1 MSARPSR
8 PAPPPPKPGSV
19 KVFRAL
25 YKYNAQQP
33 DELSFEEGDLLYVFD
48 MTSDPNW
55 WKARCDRKSGLIPSN
70 YVEENAEEL
79 LHPLHDSAKRGN
91 LQFLEECLSNKVPV
105 NSLDK
110 AGCTALH
117 WACHAGHVECA
128 RILLSVP
135 GVHVDAQNKL
145 GDTALHSSAWKGHAD
160 ITQMLLAAGR
170 IFQEKLD
177 IWASTGADKTLKNKE
192 GKTPLELTSDPETIT
207 LLRTPARN
215 STSGDAEE
223 YLESDEDSG

>member
-1 MSARPSR
+1 MMSRPSR

-55 WKARCDRKSGLIPSN
+55 WKARCDRRSGLIPSN
-70 YVEENAEEL
+70 YVEENAEEV
-79 LHPLHDSAKRGN
+79 LHPLHESAKRGN
-91 LQFLEECLSNKVPV
+91 LQFLEECLSNKVSA

-117 WACHAGHVECA
+117 WAAHGGHAECA
-128 RILLSVP
+128 RILLSIP
-135 GVHVDAQNKL
+135 GVQIDVQNKL
-145 GDTALHSSAWKGHAD
+145 GDTPLHSGAWKGHSD
-160 ITQMLLAAGR
+160 IVRMLLNAGAN
-170 IFQEKLD
+170 K
-177 IWASTGADKTLKNKE
+177 SVKNKE
-192 GKTPLELTSDPETIT
+192 GRTPLELASDPETIA
-207 LLRTPARN
+207 LLKTSERTSLSVDP
-215 STSGDAEE
+215 EE
-223 YLESDEDSG
+223 YLQSDEDSS

>member
-1 MSARPSR
+1 MSSRPSR

-25 YKYNAQQP
+25 YKYTAQQP

-91 LQFLEECLSNKVPV
+91 LHFLEECLANKVPV

-135 GVHVDAQNKL
+135 GVHIDAQNKL

-160 ITQMLLAAGR
+160 ITRMLLA
-170 IFQEKLD
+170 
-177 IWASTGADKTLKNKE
+177 SGADKTLKNGE
-192 GKTPLELTSDPETIT
+192 GRTPLELTTDPETVA
-207 LLRTPARN
+207 LLRTSTRN
-215 STSGDAEE
+215 STSADAEE
-223 YLESDEDSG
+223 YLQSDEDSS

>member
-48 MTSDPNW
+48 MTSDPDW

-79 LHPLHDSAKRGN
+79 LHPLHESAKRGN
-91 LQFLEECLSNKVPV
+91 LQFLEECLSNKVSV

-110 AGCTALH
+110 AGCTPLH
-117 WACHAGHVECA
+117 WAAHGGHVDCA
-128 RILLSVP
+128 RILLSQP
-135 GVHVDAQNKL
+135 GVHTDAQNKL
-145 GDTALHSSAWKGHAD
+145 GDTPLHSSAWKGHAD
-160 ITQMLLAAGR
+160 IVRMLLA
-170 IFQEKLD
+170 
-177 IWASTGADKTLKNKE
+177 SGADKSLRNSE
-192 GKTPLELTSDPETIT
+192 GKTPLELATDLETVS
-207 LLRTPARN
+207 LLRTPLR
-215 STSGDAEE
+215 TSASVDPEE
-223 YLESDEDSG
+223 YIQSDEDSS

>member
-1 MSARPSR
+1 MASRPSR

-25 YKYNAQQP
+25 YDYNAQQQ

-55 WKARCDRKSGLIPSN
+55 WKARCNRRSGLIPSN
-70 YVEENAEEL
+70 YVAENATEV
-79 LHPLHDSAKRGN
+79 LHPLHESAKRGN
-91 LQFLEECLSNKVPV
+91 LQILEECLSNKVSV

-117 WACHAGHVECA
+117 WAAHGGHTECV

-135 GVHVDAQNKL
+135 GVQIDVVNKL
-145 GDTALHSSAWKGHAD
+145 GDTPLHESAWKGHGD
-160 ITQMLLAAGR
+160 IVRMLLAAG
-170 IFQEKLD
+170 
-177 IWASTGADKTLKNKE
+177 ADKSVKNKD
-192 GKTPLELTSDPETIT
+192 GKTALELTSDPEAMAALKTP
-207 LLRTPARN
+207 LRTSLSVDPQ
-215 STSGDAEE
+215 E
-223 YLESDEDSG
+223 YLESDEDSS

>member
-1 MSARPSR
+1 MSSRPSR

-25 YKYNAQQP
+25 YKYTAQQP

-55 WKARCDRKSGLIPSN
+55 WKARCERKSGLIPSN

-91 LQFLEECLSNKVPV
+91 LQFLEECLANKVPV

-135 GVHVDAQNKL
+135 GVHIDAQNKL

-160 ITQMLLAAGR
+160 ITRMLLA
-170 IFQEKLD
+170 
-177 IWASTGADKTLKNKE
+177 SGADKTLKNGE
-192 GKTPLELTSDPETIT
+192 GRTPLELASDPETVA
-207 LLRTPARN
+207 LLRTSTRN
-215 STSGDAEE
+215 STSADAEE
-223 YLESDEDSG
+223 YLESDEDSS

>member
-25 YKYNAQQP
+25 YKYTAQQP

-55 WKARCDRKSGLIPSN
+55 WKARCDRKAGLIPSN

-128 RILLSVP
+128 RILLSIP
-135 GVHVDAQNKL
+135 GVHIDAQNKL
-145 GDTALHSSAWKGHAD
+145 GDTPLHSSAWKGHAD
-160 ITQMLLAAGR
+160 VTRMLLA
-170 IFQEKLD
+170 
-177 IWASTGADKTLKNKE
+177 SGADKSLKNRE
-192 GKTPLELTSDPETIT
+192 GRTPLELASDPETIA
-207 LLRTPARN
+207 LLRTPTRN
-215 STSGDAEE
+215 STSADAEE
-223 YLESDEDSG
+223 YLESDEDSS

>member
-1 MSARPSR
+1 MTSRPSR

-55 WKARCDRKSGLIPSN
+55 WKARCDRRSGLIPSN
-70 YVEENAEEL
+70 YVEENAEEV
-79 LHPLHDSAKRGN
+79 LHPLHESAKRGN
-91 LQFLEECLSNKVPV
+91 LQFLEECLSNKVSV

-117 WACHAGHVECA
+117 WAARGGHGECV
-128 RILLSVP
+128 RILLSIP
-135 GVHVDAQNKL
+135 GVQIDVQNKL
-145 GDTALHSSAWKGHAD
+145 GDTPLHSGAWKGHSD
-160 ITQMLLAAGR
+160 IVRMLLNAGAN
-170 IFQEKLD
+170 KNVN
-177 IWASTGADKTLKNKE
+177 NKE
-192 GKTPLELTSDPETIT
+192 GRTALELASDPETIT
-207 LLRTPARN
+207 LLRTSQR
-215 STSGDAEE
+215 TSLSVDPEE
-223 YLESDEDSG
+223 YLQSDEDSS

>member
-1 MSARPSR
+1 M
-8 PAPPPPKPGSV
+8 
-19 KVFRAL
+19 FRAL
-25 YKYNAQQP
+25 YKYTAQQP

-55 WKARCDRKSGLIPSN
+55 WKARCERKSGLIPSN

-91 LQFLEECLSNKVPV
+91 LQFLEECLANKVPV

-135 GVHVDAQNKL
+135 GVHIDAQNKL

-160 ITQMLLAAGR
+160 ITRMLLA
-170 IFQEKLD
+170 
-177 IWASTGADKTLKNKE
+177 SGADKTLKNGE
-192 GKTPLELTSDPETIT
+192 GRTPLELASDPETVA
-207 LLRTPARN
+207 LLRTSTRN
-215 STSGDAEE
+215 STSADAEE
-223 YLESDEDSG
+223 YLESDEDSS